1 MSSPTRDTRAA
12 QINEI
17 RGSIQGIINEVA
29 KKATDNR
36 TAVET
41 VSSVNNEIIDVLSYS
56 RSPFKQASTSMENLI
71 DPEDEKYYNV
81 PNVALSQSVGPQEN
95 RNSYRSPRHNMSYQN
110 NNASFGSPIQIR

>member
-1 MSSPTRDTRAA
+1 M
-12 QINEI
+12 
-17 RGSIQGIINEVA
+17 A

-56 RSPFKQASTSMENLI
+56 RNPLKQTSTSMENLI

-81 PNVALSQSVGPQEN
+81 SNVALTQSVGPQEN
-95 RNSYRSPRHNMSYQN
+95 RNRYRSPGHNLPYQN
-110 NNASFGSPIQIR
+110 NNTSFGSPIQIR

>member
-12 QINEI
+12 QLNEI

-56 RSPFKQASTSMENLI
+56 RSPHKQTSTSMEHLI
-71 DPEDEKYYNV
+71 DPEDENYV
-81 PNVALSQSVGPQEN
+81 PNVALSQSVGPQEDRN
-95 RNSYRSPRHNMSYQN
+95 RFRSPNHNMSYQN
-110 NNASFGSPIQIR
+110 NNASFGSPIQYR